1 MDELSVAPEE
11 LTVTAA
17 CAKRVSEIIAQEG
30 DDSMMLRIAI
40 SGGGCSGFQ
49 YGFDLDKTINDDDK
63 LFERDGVKV
72 VVDLMSLGM
81 LMGSEVDYVD
91 DLMGAAFRINNPNA
105 ASSCGCGVSFAV

>member
-1 MDELSVAPEE
+1 MDEMPSPPQE
-11 LTVTAA
+11 LTVTGA
-17 CAKRVSEIIAQEG
+17 CAKRVGEIIAQEG

-49 YGFDLDKTINDDDK
+49 YGFDLDNTINGDDK
-63 LFERDGVKV
+63 IFEKDGVKV

-91 DLMGAAFRINNPNA
+91 DLMGAAFRINNPNI
-105 ASSCGCGVSFAV
+105 ASSCGCGVSFAI